1 MAKHTLKMLRN
12 IRTSRYGQIVW
23 PFLNIMYGKV
33 NKRLQIVLSHL
44 ETFPDLSVYLIQHIT
59 RNWQMKS
66 LENIFNENLFAL
78 HLWRHSGVSLSFKVS
93 TCFFF
98 IVVLGVISASSFI
111 SLSRQ
116 AVEQVQF
123 DP

>member
-59 RNWQMKS
+59 RNWQVKS

-93 TCFFF
+93 TCFFLLWF
-98 IVVLGVISASSFI
+98 
-111 SLSRQ
+111 
-116 AVEQVQF
+116 
-123 DP
+123 